1 MALTMTRTRT
11 QTALTRLAKLLA
23 NLNGELAFLDELM
36 ATSRETAD
44 GLADRRD
51 MLLRDR
57 AAVQVTVNQFN
68 GEIDVEQIGQAAEW
82 ARPYGGRR
90 SRSLASRYKAAHLH
104 RKLLGE
110 H

>member
-11 QTALTRLAKLLA
+11 QTTLTRLAKLLA

-51 MLLRDR
+51 ELLRHR
-57 AAVQVTVNQFN
+57 AAVQVTVSQFD
-68 GEIDVEQIGQAAEW
+68 GAIDVGQIGQAAEW
-82 ARPYGGRR
+82 ARSYGGRR
-90 SRSLASRYKAAHLH
+90 SRSLVRRYNAAHLH
-104 RKLLGE
+104 WKLPE
-110 H
+110 